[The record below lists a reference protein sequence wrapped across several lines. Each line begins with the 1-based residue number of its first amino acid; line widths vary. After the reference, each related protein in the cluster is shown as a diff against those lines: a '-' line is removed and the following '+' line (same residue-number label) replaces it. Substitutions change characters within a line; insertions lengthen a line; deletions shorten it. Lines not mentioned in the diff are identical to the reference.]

1 MEQAGDV
8 KSALD
13 KSLQFEE
20 ILVSE
25 KVTKLKKRR
34 LRQKKLEAFRK
45 QASAVWAAYDW
56 EDCRSFTSF
65 PSTKKIPW
73 SKPVM

>member
-1 MEQAGDV
+1 MEQARDM

-13 KSLQFEE
+13 KSLQLEE

-34 LRQKKLEAFRK
+34 LRRKKLEAFRK
-45 QASAVWAAYDW
+45 QASAVWEAYDW

>member
-13 KSLQFEE
+13 KNHQLEE

-34 LRQKKLEAFRK
+34 LRRKKLAAFRK
-45 QASAVWAAYDW
+45 QASAVWAADDW

-65 PSTKKIPW
+65 PATKKIPW
-73 SKPVM
+73 SKLVM